1 MRMALEVNENG
12 AILFLCASQAA
23 QAENVWQA
31 CNIVAIKSQ

>member
-1 MRMALEVNENG
+1 MALEVNENG

-31 CNIVAIKSQ
+31 CKLIAINSQ